1 MKRAMVSSIV
11 LMALG
16 TLSGCSESKPVAA
29 AATPA
34 TTAPTAS
41 KTAQPANENVYLASG
56 PLVVEN
62 QVDLAAR
69 REGEVVKIMAEP
81 GTRVKK
87 GQLLAMLDDR
97 QIAAEREA
105 AAAKSRSLE
114 YNIRNWESEAKVFQS
129 DLDRAQKMWDAQLIT
144 QEQLDHARYKLDQD
158 EWEIKREYELLK
170 QNKASEQSLD
180 LEWDKTRIRAPFD
193 GIVARR
199 YIRAGQRVAAGDRLF
214 WVTAESPLRV
224 KFTLPEQ
231 FLGKIKKGE
240 PLLVSSPDLPDVPHP
255 AKVIEVSPVVDP
267 SSGTIEVLAELVG
280 PTGDLRP
287 GMAANVRIDQR

>member
-1 MKRAMVSSIV
+1 MKRAIISSVV
-11 LMALG
+11 LVALG
-16 TLSGCSESKPVAA
+16 ALSGCSESKPVAA
-29 AATPA
+29 ATPA
-34 TTAPTAS
+34 TAAPAARP
-41 KTAQPANENVYLASG
+41 AQPAAENVYLASG

-62 QVDLAAR
+62 QVDIAAR
-69 REGEVVKIMAEP
+69 REGEVVKILAEP
-81 GTRVKK
+81 STWVKK
-87 GQLLAMLDDR
+87 GQLLALLDDR

-105 AAAKSRSLE
+105 AAAKGRSLE
-114 YNIRNWESEAKVFQS
+114 YNIRNWEAEAKVFQA

-144 QEQLDHARYKLDQD
+144 REQLDHARYKLDQD
-158 EWEIKREYELLK
+158 EWEIKRENELLK

-180 LEWDKTRIRAPFD
+180 LELEKTRIRAPFD

-224 KFTLPEQ
+224 KFTLPES

-240 PLLVSSPDLPDVPHP
+240 PMLVSSPDLPDAPHP

-267 SSGTIEVLAELVG
+267 SSGTIEVVAELIG
-280 PTGDLRP
+280 ATGDLRP
-287 GMAANVRIDQR
+287 GMTANIRLDKR